1 LAYKKTPTP
10 SETSDLDGDGLSDAL
25 ENTIGTNPND
35 SDTDFD
41 GLDDG
46 EEVNEYMTNPSNSDT
61 DGDGLSD
68 WLEVHSGSNPLVSWR
83 D

>member
-1 LAYKKTPTP
+1 
-10 SETSDLDGDGLSDAL
+10 LDGYGLSDAL

-46 EEVNEYMTNPSNSDT
+46 EEVNEYMTNPRNGDT

-68 WLEVHSGSNPLVSWR
+68 WLEVQSGSNPLVSWR